1 MSYCTPVSVS
11 VETRGLGFHPCPISS
26 FLSLNLFQN
35 RVFHPK
41 EAFTRPFHQGHHALG
56 TDPGFLLYWDSS
68 SNTLH
73 SSDIHRPSW
82 LALPGQTISAFPH
95 KPRAQ
100 LSGDNESFVRLGGQS
115 CPGWSLGIS
124 ARWPPLPWLGYP
136 HPELTSLP
144 GLPLAPT
151 WERQTHC
158 PLCSGFCVFLEAF
171 DDGLSKT
178 LFCSFPK

>member
-56 TDPGFLLYWDSS
+56 TDPGFLLYRDSS

-100 LSGDNESFVRLGGQS
+100 LSGDNEPFVRLGGQS
-115 CPGWSLGIS
+115 SPGWSLGIS

-136 HPELTSLP
+136 PSRADQPAWASSGSHLGKTNPLPSLLRVLRLL
-144 GLPLAPT
+144 GSI
-151 WERQTHC
+151 R
-158 PLCSGFCVFLEAF
+158 
-171 DDGLSKT
+171 
-178 LFCSFPK
+178 